1 MPRYRPNSTPSIYQI
16 RLQGDLMTRWVEWLG
31 SLALEI
37 APVESTPGQAV
48 ITVAVPDQA
57 ALRGMLNKLWDLN
70 LTLISIQP
78 ARNGG
83 QDAY

>member
-1 MPRYRPNSTPSIYQI
+1 MSNSFSNTSPSIYQI
-16 RLQGDLMTRWVEWLG
+16 CLQGDLMTRWAEWLG
-31 SLALEI
+31 GLALEMT
-37 APVESTPGQAV
+37 PVAGTPGRAV

-78 ARNGG
+78 AKTGG

>member
-1 MPRYRPNSTPSIYQI
+1 MSNSFPKTTPSIYQI
-16 RLQGDLMTRWVEWLG
+16 CLQGDLMARWAEWLG
-31 SLALEI
+31 SLALEMT
-37 APVESTPGQAV
+37 PVESTPRRAV

-70 LTLISIQP
+70 LALISIQP
-78 ARNGG
+78 AKTGG